1 MSLSHSMDHIFSVNS
16 WKRIGNPVLSVNKKN
31 QQEISKLSL
40 LLRSIEN
47 FQKWWSTRDKPLV
60 KSIKLMCVMDGITLM
75 VFLPCGMCHVP
86 LLLKSSKHDM
96 AWYGWRAFELME
108 YYIKIR
114 VKKGGNVKDYS
125 NFGVK
130 QTPDSHFNILRDFT
144 SYECR
149 SQNKEVKKPSTN
161 RTKRNCCRCQ
171 SQYFFFQKKQ
181 MEAIG

>member
-108 YYIKIR
+108 YIKIR
-114 VKKGGNVKDYS
+114 VKSGGNVKDYS

-130 QTPDSHFNILRDFT
+130 QTPDSHFNILRDFMNAGRKKRKSKSLQQTGPKETAADANPNT
-144 SYECR
+144 SFSR
-149 SQNKEVKKPSTN
+149 KSKWRP
-161 RTKRNCCRCQ
+161 
-171 SQYFFFQKKQ
+171 
-181 MEAIG
+181 